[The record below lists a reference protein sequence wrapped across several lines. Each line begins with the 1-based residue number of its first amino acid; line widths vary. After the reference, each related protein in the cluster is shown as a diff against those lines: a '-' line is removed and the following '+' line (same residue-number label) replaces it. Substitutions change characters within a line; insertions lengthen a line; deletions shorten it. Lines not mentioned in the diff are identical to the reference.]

1 MNSLHTFT
9 VKLYDRVQSIRV
21 RKQMSPVELTDALSV
36 AFELSGVKIVG
47 FRDESGTIIT
57 PSQVCSDPEYLKT
70 EIH

>member
-1 MNSLHTFT
+1 
-9 VKLYDRVQSIRV
+9 
-21 RKQMSPVELTDALSV
+21 MSPVELTDALSV